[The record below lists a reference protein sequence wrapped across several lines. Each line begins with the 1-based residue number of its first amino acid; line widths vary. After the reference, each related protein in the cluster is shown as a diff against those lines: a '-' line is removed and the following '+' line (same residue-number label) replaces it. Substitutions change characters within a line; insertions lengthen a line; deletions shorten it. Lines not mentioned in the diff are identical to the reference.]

1 MNQVVRPENTR
12 EFMNKLIVPYDK
24 SEGNKNNIFS
34 EPTKLGQPEKN
45 RAKQLS
51 LKNSTDKDLYIGMK
65 DLVDA
70 VMYYFDNVLQ
80 LSVIQNNNRVAV
92 PILYGNPENWKTVQ
106 KDGYYRDKEG
116 KLFAP
121 LIMFKRTSTTP
132 NRDLGN
138 KLDGNLA
145 HNLQFFEKAYSKRNF
160 YSNFNVLNSRAP
172 EKEYVVSVTPD
183 YVTVEYEC
191 MIWTYT
197 VEQMDK
203 LIEALNFAS
212 RSYWGDPNRFQFYSQ
227 IEAFTDSLTYE
238 VGDDRAVKS
247 AFTLTLNGYLI
258 PDSINKS
265 LASSNMYYG
274 ISNVIFTLETATSA
288 ETMAVAASTPRKT
301 SLAGVVA
308 SDGQNF
314 VINNTY
320 NYTGTDPAIIAYL
333 ANQKEVLGT
342 YVSSTTV
349 SFPRV
354 WAIAPSGVPA
364 NNVSNFTFFVNGQY
378 LEPAAIVSFTNNVA
392 SSTLVIDPAQLS
404 YSFEVTDTIVGV
416 GKFN

>member
-1 MNQVVRPENTR
+1 
-12 EFMNKLIVPYDK
+12 
-24 SEGNKNNIFS
+24 
-34 EPTKLGQPEKN
+34 
-45 RAKQLS
+45 
-51 LKNSTDKDLYIGMK
+51 
-65 DLVDA
+65 
-70 VMYYFDNVLQ
+70 
-80 LSVIQNNNRVAV
+80 
-92 PILYGNPENWKTVQ
+92 
-106 KDGYYRDKEG
+106 
-116 KLFAP
+116 
-121 LIMFKRTSTTP
+121 
-132 NRDLGN
+132 
-138 KLDGNLA
+138 
-145 HNLQFFEKAYSKRNF
+145 
-160 YSNFNVLNSRAP
+160 
-172 EKEYVVSVTPD
+172 
-183 YVTVEYEC
+183 
-191 MIWTYT
+191 
-197 VEQMDK
+197 MDK

-349 SFPRV
+349 SFPRG
-354 WAIAPSGVPA
+354 WAIAPSGVPT

-378 LEPAAIVSFTNNVA
+378 LEPAAIASFTNNGA
-392 SSTLVIDPAQLS
+392 SSTLIIDPAQLS
-404 YSFEVTDTIVGV
+404 YSFEVTDTIVGI